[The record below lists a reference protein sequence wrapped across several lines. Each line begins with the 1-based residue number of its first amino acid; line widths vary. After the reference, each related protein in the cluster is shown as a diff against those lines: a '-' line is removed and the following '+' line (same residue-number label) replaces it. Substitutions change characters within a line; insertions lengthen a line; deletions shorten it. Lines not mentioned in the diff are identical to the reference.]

1 MSTNIDKINTI
12 FGDSLMK
19 SIVNL
24 IIYLRVLLIAIKQNK
39 SHKDFNNDFQTIVE
53 TCVNNKLNNN
63 IFIYVLIYLLMSIII
78 ILVQKCILF
87 NL

>member
-39 SHKDFNNDFQTIVE
+39 SH
-53 TCVNNKLNNN
+53 
-63 IFIYVLIYLLMSIII
+63 IFLTLCITALMIFPLIH
-78 ILVQKCILF
+78 
-87 NL
+87 